1 MRSRKY
7 QIFATS
13 TILVLGFF
21 VSPSHADNA
30 NPPKLVSIEQV
41 TNGPYSIGEIVTFR
55 INYTGGNPGIRSIVI
70 RGAGSNETCLA
81 SGTNLQNNGSDGYEL
96 VWNKDNNEKY
106 MYLDPIL
113 VSAIVVPC
121 RRTNG
126 FYAGL
131 TIVDETGLQDI
142 VNYYDYYGSNR
153 IAKLKIEVKPSDLF
167 TPLGVIKPAKIKD
180 SISIKKIPKN
190 PKANTKFE
198 LPKFTQGGVP
208 VVFGGSG
215 SCLVNKT
222 TFQADLGGT
231 LQFTKAGYCKLF
243 AMVLETDKYLF
254 PIFEANIKFPVVKFQ
269 TVIGTYQVRK

>member
-1 MRSRKY
+1 VKRSVK
-7 QIFATS
+7 IFALVISVFITS
-13 TILVLGFF
+13 ASP
-21 VSPSHADNA
+21 VSADNA
-30 NPPKLVSIEQV
+30 NPPKLVLVEQV
-41 TNGPYSIGEIVTFR
+41 TKGPYSIGEIVTFK
-55 INYTGGNPGIRSIVI
+55 ISYTGGNPGIRSITI

-81 SGTNLQNNGSDGYEL
+81 SATNLQNNGSDGYEL
-96 VWNKDNNEKY
+96 VWNKDKNAKHIF
-106 MYLDPIL
+106 LDPIE

-121 RRTNG
+121 KRTNG
-126 FYAGL
+126 FYSGL

-142 VNYYDYYGSNR
+142 VNNYDYYGSNR
-153 IAKLKIEVKPSDLF
+153 IANLKIEVKPSDLF
-167 TPLGVIKPAKIKD
+167 TPLGVIKPVKIKD

-190 PKANTKFE
+190 PKANTKYE

-222 TFQADLGGT
+222 TFQEDLGGT

-243 AMVLETDKYLF
+243 VMVMETDKYLF
-254 PIFEANIKFPVVKFQ
+254 PIFKANVKFPVVKFQ

>member
-1 MRSRKY
+1 MKRSVK
-7 QIFATS
+7 IFALVISVFITS
-13 TILVLGFF
+13 ASP
-21 VSPSHADNA
+21 VSADNT
-30 NPPKLVSIEQV
+30 NPPKLVLVEQV
-41 TNGPYSIGEIVTFR
+41 TKGPYSIGEIVTFK
-55 INYTGGNPGIRSIVI
+55 ISYTGGNPGIRSITI

-81 SGTNLQNNGSDGYEL
+81 SATNLQNNGSDGYEL
-96 VWNKDNNEKY
+96 VWNKDKNAKHIF
-106 MYLDPIL
+106 LDPIE

-121 RRTNG
+121 KRING
-126 FYAGL
+126 FYSGL

-142 VNYYDYYGSNR
+142 VNNYDYYGSNR
-153 IAKLKIEVKPSDLF
+153 IANLKIEVKPSELF
-167 TPLGVIKPAKIKD
+167 TPLGEIKPLKIKD
-180 SISIKKIPKN
+180 LISIEKIPKN

-243 AMVLETDKYLF
+243 VMVMETDKYLF
-254 PIFEANIKFPVVKFQ
+254 PIFKANVKFPVVKFQ